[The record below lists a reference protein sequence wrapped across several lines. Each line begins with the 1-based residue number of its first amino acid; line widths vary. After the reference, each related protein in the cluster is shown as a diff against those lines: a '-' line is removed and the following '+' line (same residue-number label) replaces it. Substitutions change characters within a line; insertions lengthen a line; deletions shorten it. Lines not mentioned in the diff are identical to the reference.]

1 MSNNAI
7 ELNLDELENVIGGN
21 GGSPT
26 VLPAKKGFRV
36 YKIQSGDNLTRIAKK
51 YNTTVNYLF
60 ENNDTITDKNFI
72 RTGFYMY
79 VPEN

>member
-7 ELNLDELENVIGGN
+7 ELNLNDLEYVIGGN

-36 YKIQSGDNLTRIAKK
+36 YQILGGDNLTKIAKK
-51 YNTTVNYLF
+51 FNTTVNFLF
-60 ENNDTITDKNFI
+60 NNNDTITDKNFV
-72 RTGFYMY
+72 RAGFYMY